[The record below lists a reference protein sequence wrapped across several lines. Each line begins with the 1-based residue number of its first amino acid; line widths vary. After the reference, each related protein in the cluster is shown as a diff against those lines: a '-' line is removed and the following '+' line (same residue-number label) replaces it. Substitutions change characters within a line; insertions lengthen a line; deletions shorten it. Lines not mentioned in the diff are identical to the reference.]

1 MHQGFPGPAKV
12 ELKMQAPLKLN
23 HAAPSFVP
31 KAYFKPEQ
39 KSAQAPKKSQA
50 TPQVSPFGES
60 MAASLDSFT
69 LNNNF
74 TPSTPHVHKFRT
86 EMCKNF
92 ELYGKCKYGDECSFA
107 HMKTQMMIKTDVS
120 VLYKTKLCKKFS
132 ANGYCPYGMRCQFIH
147 ELSETPQQ
155 RNPPMMQQVQVPQEQ
170 PKLVALA
177 PAAAQQLEKVGTYD
191 PMTGAINPE
200 AVVEE
205 AAVVKPIEESEE
217 AVAPVPK
224 AEMKL
229 NCTSFQFTGLKSTAI
244 PEPAASATSAIIGT
258 KAAGAVLAASGTGGF
273 GNQQTS
279 MAFTLPKIIYKD
291 ILPHCVHNSIQEY
304 QKKMKMYQKKVTKKK
319 YFNTVFAPEV

>member
-92 ELYGKCKYGDECSFA
+92 ELYGKCKYGDE
-107 HMKTQMMIKTDVS
+107 VS
-120 VLYKTKLCKKFS
+120 IPKIVKRSKFS
-132 ANGYCPYGMRCQFIH
+132 N
-147 ELSETPQQ
+147 LSYIFG
-155 RNPPMMQQVQVPQEQ
+155 
-170 PKLVALA
+170 L
-177 PAAAQQLEKVGTYD
+177 
-191 PMTGAINPE
+191 
-200 AVVEE
+200 
-205 AAVVKPIEESEE
+205 
-217 AVAPVPK
+217 
-224 AEMKL
+224 
-229 NCTSFQFTGLKSTAI
+229 LKSSDFKYSGLFSNKI
-244 PEPAASATSAIIGT
+244 VNY
-258 KAAGAVLAASGTGGF
+258 VLF
-273 GNQQTS
+273 E
-279 MAFTLPKIIYKD
+279 FTHLG
-291 ILPHCVHNSIQEY
+291 HFS
-304 QKKMKMYQKKVTKKK
+304 
-319 YFNTVFAPEV
+319 